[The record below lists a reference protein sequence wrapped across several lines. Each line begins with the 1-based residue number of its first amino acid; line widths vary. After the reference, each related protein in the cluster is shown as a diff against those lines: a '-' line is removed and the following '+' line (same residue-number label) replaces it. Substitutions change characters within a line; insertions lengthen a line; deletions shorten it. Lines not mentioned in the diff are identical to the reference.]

1 MKKILFLIIPLAA
14 LAVIFFSSGYLFSE
28 DKGWEGLDQPG
39 QPVKE
44 DTAALDKPFEGQF
57 TYIKGDVKK
66 KNIAEP
72 GWLSAAVNSIVKP
85 GDKVKTMEATR
96 AEINFGISEII
107 RVASNTTIDV
117 LKLVKEKEKK
127 TTSISVEEG
136 DIWGNIAKL
145 DVKDGFEI
153 TTPMATASIRGTKFR
168 INTTQK
174 KTEVKVYE
182 GQVEVYRALGRKK
195 YEGEKT
201 DFGGVREVKGPSEV
215 PPPVKEV
222 TVDEWRKVIKKNQKI
237 VLSQGQP
244 VPEAEDFN
252 DTDADEAS
260 EWVKL
265 NKERDEALKKPVK

>member
-1 MKKILFLIIPLAA
+1 MKKTFFLLIPLAA
-14 LAVIFFSSGYLFSE
+14 LAVLFLTSGYIFSE
-28 DKGWEGLDQPG
+28 DKGWEGLGAPD
-39 QPVKE
+39 KE
-44 DTAALDKPFEGQF
+44 DTAVAGRPFEGQF
-57 TYIKGDVKK
+57 TYIKGDVIK

-72 GWLSAAVNSIVKP
+72 GWLTAAVNSIVKS

-96 AEINFGISEII
+96 AEINFGLTEII

-117 LKLVKEKEKK
+117 LKLVREKEKK

-153 TTPMATASIRGTKFR
+153 ATPMATASIRGTKFR
-168 INTTQK
+168 INASQK

-195 YEGEKT
+195 YEGERK
-201 DFGGVREVKGPSEV
+201 DFGGVKEVKGPSEV

-222 TVDEWRKVIKKNQKI
+222 TVDEWRMVIKKNQKI

-244 VPEAEDFN
+244 LPEAEDFN
-252 DTDADEAS
+252 DTDQDEAS
-260 EWVKL
+260 EWVKW
-265 NKERDEALKKPVK
+265 NKERDEALKKPAK